1 MESSGSP
8 NRIQVTSEVKKV
20 LEPHD
25 FNFETRGIVDIKGKG
40 QMETFWLQGPRPKKR
55 VLNSTEIEDRFG
67 WNEGAVS
74 KYFEIFCENSLKFFL
89 DQTLKP
95 TKIHLQDSWRR
106 NNVLTV
112 QDTNKCLIESLFYSI
127 SAIPNT

>member
-1 MESSGSP
+1 M
-8 NRIQVTSEVKKV
+8 KKI

-67 WNEGAVS
+67 
-74 KYFEIFCENSLKFFL
+74 
-89 DQTLKP
+89 
-95 TKIHLQDSWRR
+95 
-106 NNVLTV
+106 
-112 QDTNKCLIESLFYSI
+112 
-127 SAIPNT
+127 